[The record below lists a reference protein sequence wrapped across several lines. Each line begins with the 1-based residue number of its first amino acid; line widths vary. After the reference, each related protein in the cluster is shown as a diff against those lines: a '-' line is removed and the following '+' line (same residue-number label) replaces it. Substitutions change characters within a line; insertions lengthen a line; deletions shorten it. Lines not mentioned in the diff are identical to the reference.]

1 MKAIRVH
8 ATGGPEVL
16 RYEDVPAPE
25 PGAGQVL
32 VRVAAAGVN
41 YIDTYQRSGL
51 YRVAPPFTLGQEGA
65 GTVAAVGPDVTDV
78 RAGDRVAWTGV
89 QGSYAEFVLAPADR
103 LVAVPPEIDTAQA
116 AAAMLQGM
124 TAHYLTH
131 TTFPLTGGHSCLV
144 HAAAGGVGLLLV
156 QIAKLRGARVFG
168 TVSTEE
174 KARLACEAGADHVI
188 RYVEQ
193 DFEEEIRRFTDGR
206 GVDVVYDSVGRTTF
220 ERSLNCLARRGML
233 VLFGQ
238 SSGPV
243 PPLDPQAL
251 NQKGSLFLTR
261 PSLAHYIAT
270 RPELSQRAGDVLGW
284 IGQGKLALHIHARYP
299 LARAAD
305 AHRDLEG
312 RRTTGKLLLVPD
324 A

>member
-1 MKAIRVH
+1 MKAIRAH
-8 ATGGPEVL
+8 TTGGPEVL
-16 RYEDVPAPE
+16 RYEDVPQPQ
-25 PGAGQVL
+25 PGAGQAL
-32 VRVAAAGVN
+32 VQIEAAGVN

-51 YRVAPPFTLGQEGA
+51 YRVPLPFTLGQEGA
-65 GTVAAVGPDVTDV
+65 GTVAAVGTGVTDV
-78 RAGDRVAWTGV
+78 RPGDRVAWTGV
-89 QGSYAEFVLAPADR
+89 QGSYAEFALAPADR
-103 LVAVPPEIDTAQA
+103 LVAVPPELDTAQA

-124 TAHYLTH
+124 TAHYLAF
-131 TTFPLTGGHSCLV
+131 TTFPLSGGHSCLV

-174 KARLACEAGADHVI
+174 KARLAREAGADHVI
-188 RYVEQ
+188 RYTEQ
-193 DFEEEIRRFTDGR
+193 DFEEEIRRLTDGR

-220 ERSLNCLARRGML
+220 EGSLNCLARRGML

-243 PPLDPQAL
+243 PPFDAQVL

-261 PSLAHYIAT
+261 PSLAHYIAA
-270 RPELSQRAGDVLGW
+270 RPELSLRAADVLGW
-284 IGQGKLALHIHARYP
+284 IVQGKLALHIHARYP

-305 AHRDLEG
+305 AHRDLEA
-312 RRTTGKLLLVPD
+312 RKTVGKLLLVPTP
-324 A
+324 